1 MKIRV
6 TPKKCDQSL
15 RTVAMN
21 SGKWLQNRKIS
32 SDMPKMF
39 HFEPNE
45 WQKSEFRI
53 FVQIRADSRK
63 IVFQLLHKAPL
74 NSLLRK
80 KCKPRAPIIF
90 YSK

>member
-6 TPKKCDQSL
+6 TPTKCDQSL
-15 RTVAMN
+15 RTVAMK
-21 SGKWLQNRKIS
+21 SGKWLRNRKIS
-32 SDMPKMF
+32 PDMPKMS

-63 IVFQLLHKAPL
+63 IVFRLLHKAPL
-74 NSLLRK
+74 NGLLRK
-80 KCKPRAPIIF
+80 
-90 YSK
+90 

>member
-39 HFEPNE
+39 DFEPNE
-45 WQKSEFRI
+45 CQKSEFRI

-63 IVFQLLHKAPL
+63 IVFRLLHKAPL
-74 NSLLRK
+74 NGLLRK

-90 YSK
+90 

>member
-39 HFEPNE
+39 HFEANE

-63 IVFQLLHKAPL
+63 IEFRLLHKAPL
-74 NSLLRK
+74 NGLLRK

-90 YSK
+90 LF

>member
-6 TPKKCDQSL
+6 TPTKCDQSL

-53 FVQIRADSRK
+53 FVQIRADLRK
-63 IVFQLLHKAPL
+63 IEFQLLHKAPL
-74 NSLLRK
+74 NGLLRK
-80 KCKPRAPIIF
+80 KCKPRASIIF
-90 YSK
+90 